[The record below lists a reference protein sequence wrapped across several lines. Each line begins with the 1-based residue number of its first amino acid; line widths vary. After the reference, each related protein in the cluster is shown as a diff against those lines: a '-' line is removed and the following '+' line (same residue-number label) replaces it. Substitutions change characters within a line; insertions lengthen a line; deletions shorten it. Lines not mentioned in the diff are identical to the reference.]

1 MVFTMD
7 YTVFAYFAGL
17 CIASGLLFGLAPAL
31 RASRL
36 DLNTV
41 LKDGSRNAGRRRG
54 GLFSDG
60 LVVVQFALTLVL
72 LTGAGV
78 FVRGVLSLQAIS
90 SDIPA
95 DRLLGARLRLP
106 PERYPDL
113 DSRRKFFDLIS

>member
-78 FVRGVLSLQAIS
+78 FIRAVL
-90 SDIPA
+90 P
-95 DRLLGARLRLP
+95 RRGAR
-106 PERYPDL
+106 
-113 DSRRKFFDLIS
+113 RRSVCGWRWARVRAIFW